1 MTTHPPFR
9 KVFDGVAT
17 RDQMFALFNRHSD
30 TPDADPLSGKPYASE
45 WFEIAGAEYHFMLGL
60 LPPLFQ
66 RTGMF
71 GMSEYKAGNV
81 TSVFFSI
88 RIRGR
93 ERFFHGVCDLSDK
106 HNPDAMR
113 AAIIARETGAVDSMT
128 REEKL
133 EAIWST
139 THADFKGI
147 AGEANPDAWPVEHH
161 GKRTIL
167 VNAGGQG
174 TVLKLLEDLSDEE
187 IDSRMPA
194 VRARHTRRGGA
205 AMRSRRNQQP

>member
-1 MTTHPPFR
+1 MSIHPPFR
-9 KVFDGVAT
+9 KVFEGVAT
-17 RDQMFALFNRHSD
+17 RSQMFALFNHHSD
-30 TPDADPLSGKPYASE
+30 TPGVDPLSGTPYSGD
-45 WFEIAGAEYHFMLGL
+45 WFEIEAASYHFMLGL

-81 TSVFFSI
+81 TSVFFAI

-93 ERFFHGVCDLSDK
+93 ERWYHGFCDLTDRSS
-106 HNPDAMR
+106 PDAMR
-113 AAIIARETGAVDSMT
+113 AAIIAHETGAVDSMT

-133 EAIWST
+133 EAIWSA

-147 AGEANPDAWPVEHH
+147 AGETNPDAWPPEYR

-167 VNAGGQG
+167 TYVAGQG
-174 TVLKLLEDLSDEE
+174 TTLKLLDDLTDEE
-187 IDSRMPA
+187 IDSRMPD
-194 VRARHTRRGGA
+194 VRARPRKGRGNDA
-205 AMRSRRNQQP
+205 KPS

>member
-1 MTTHPPFR
+1 MSAHPPFR
-9 KVFDGVAT
+9 KVFEGVAT
-17 RDQMFALFNRHSD
+17 RSQMFALFNRHSD
-30 TPDADPLSGKPYASE
+30 TPGVDPLSGMPYASE
-45 WFEIAGAEYHFMLGL
+45 WFEISAGEYHFMLGL

-81 TSVFFSI
+81 TSVFFAI

-93 ERFFHGVCDLSDK
+93 ERWFHGFCDLSDK
-106 HNPDAMR
+106 RSPDAMR
-113 AAIIARETGAVDSMT
+113 AAIIAHETGAVDSMT

-133 EAIWST
+133 EAIWSA

-147 AGEANPDAWPVEHH
+147 ACEANPDAWSPEHH

-167 VNAGGQG
+167 VNAGGKG
-174 TVLKLLEDLSDEE
+174 AVLKFLEDLSDEE

-194 VRARHTRRGGA
+194 VRALSRRGGGNDA
-205 AMRSRRNQQP
+205 DP

>member
-1 MTTHPPFR
+1 MSNHPPFR
-9 KVFDGVAT
+9 KVFEGVAT
-17 RDQMFALFNRHSD
+17 REQMFALFNRHSD
-30 TPDADPLSGKPYASE
+30 TPGVDPLSGKPYASE
-45 WFEIAGAEYHFMLGL
+45 WFEIGGAEYHFMLGL

-71 GMSEYKAGNV
+71 GMSEYKAGYV
-81 TSVFFSI
+81 TSVFFAI

-93 ERFFHGVCDLSDK
+93 ERWFHGFCDLSDK
-106 HNPDAMR
+106 RSPDAMR
-113 AAIIARETGAVDSMT
+113 AAIIAHETGAVDSMT

-133 EAIWST
+133 EAIWNA
-139 THADFKGI
+139 THPDFKGI

-167 VNAGGQG
+167 VNASEQG

-194 VRARHTRRGGA
+194 IRPRRTRRGGGKDA
-205 AMRSRRNQQP
+205 DPS

>member
-1 MTTHPPFR
+1 MSAHPPFR
-9 KVFDGVAT
+9 KVFHGVAT
-17 RDQMFALFNRHSD
+17 REQMFALFHRHRE
-30 TPDADPLSGKPYASE
+30 THGIDPLSGIPYASE
-45 WFEIAGAEYHFMLGL
+45 WFEISAGEYHFMLGL

-71 GMSEYKAGNV
+71 GMSEYKAGNI
-81 TSVFFSI
+81 TSVFFAI

-93 ERFFHGVCDLSDK
+93 EHWYHGFCDLTDK
-106 HNPDAMR
+106 GSPDAMR
-113 AAIIARETGAVDSMT
+113 AAIIAHETGALDRMT

-133 EAIWST
+133 EAIWSA

-147 AGEANPDAWPVEHH
+147 AGESNPDTPEHH

-167 VNAGGQG
+167 TYVAGQG
-174 TVLKLLEDLSDEE
+174 TVLKLLEDLTDEE

-194 VRARHTRRGGA
+194 IRARSTRAQTG
-205 AMRSRRNQQP
+205 

>member
-1 MTTHPPFR
+1 MSTHPPFR

-17 RDQMFALFNRHSD
+17 RSQMFALFNRHRA
-30 TPDADPLSGKPYASE
+30 TPGVDPLSGEPYAWE
-45 WFEIAGAEYHFMLGL
+45 WFEILASDYHFMLGL

-81 TSVFFSI
+81 TSVFFAI
-88 RIRGR
+88 RIRAR
-93 ERFFHGVCDLSDK
+93 ERFFHGFCDLGDK
-106 HNPDAMR
+106 RSPDAMR
-113 AAIIARETGAVDSMT
+113 AAIIAHETGAVDSMT

-133 EAIWST
+133 EAIWSA
-139 THADFKGI
+139 THADFRGI
-147 AGEANPDAWPVEHH
+147 AGDANPDAWRPEHH

-167 VNAGGQG
+167 TYVAGQG
-174 TVLKLLEDLSDEE
+174 TTLKLLEDLTDEE

-194 VRARHTRRGGA
+194 VHARSRRGGSSDA
-205 AMRSRRNQQP
+205 EPS

>member
-17 RDQMFALFNRHSD
+17 REEMFQLFNHHRD
-30 TPDADPLSGKPYASE
+30 DPGFDPLSGKPYSSE
-45 WFEIAGAEYHFMLGL
+45 WFEIEATDYHFMLGL

-81 TSVFFSI
+81 TSVFFAI

-93 ERFFHGVCDLSDK
+93 ERWFHGFCDLTDRQSPDK
-106 HNPDAMR
+106 MR
-113 AAIIARETGAVDSMT
+113 AAIVAHETGAVDSMT

-133 EAIWST
+133 EAIWSA
-139 THADFKGI
+139 THPDFKGI
-147 AGEANPDAWPVEHH
+147 AGQTNPEAWPPDHH

-167 VNAGGQG
+167 TYVVGQG
-174 TVLKLLEDLSDEE
+174 AVLTLLENLSDEE
-187 IDSRMPA
+187 IAIRMPA
-194 VRARHTRRGGA
+194 TRT
-205 AMRSRRNQQP
+205 RSRKRGRNDADPL

>member
-9 KVFDGVAT
+9 KVLDGVAT
-17 RDQMFALFNRHSD
+17 REEMFQLFNHHRD
-30 TPDADPLSGKPYASE
+30 NPDFDPISGKPYAGE
-45 WFEIAGAEYHFMLGL
+45 WFEIEAAQYHFMLGL

-81 TSVFFSI
+81 TSVFFAI

-93 ERFFHGVCDLSDK
+93 ERWFHGFCDLSDK
-106 HNPDAMR
+106 RSPDAMR

-133 EAIWST
+133 EAIWSA

-147 AGEANPDAWPVEHH
+147 AGEANPDAWPPEHL

-167 VNAGGQG
+167 VNAGGEG
-174 TVLKLLEDLSDEE
+174 TVLKLLENLSDKE

-194 VRARHTRRGGA
+194 VRARHARRGRGSDA
-205 AMRSRRNQQP
+205 DPS

>member
-1 MTTHPPFR
+1 MSTHPPFR
-9 KVFDGVAT
+9 KVFEGVAT
-17 RDQMFALFNRHSD
+17 RSQMFALFDRHSD
-30 TPDADPLSGKPYASE
+30 TPGVDPLSGVPYASE
-45 WFEIAGAEYHFMLGL
+45 WFEISASEYHFMLGL

-81 TSVFFSI
+81 TSVFFAI

-93 ERFFHGVCDLSDK
+93 ERWFNGFCDLSDK
-106 HNPDAMR
+106 HSPDAMR
-113 AAIIARETGAVDSMT
+113 AAIIAHETGALDSMT

-133 EAIWST
+133 EAIWSA
-139 THADFKGI
+139 THADFRGI
-147 AGEANPDAWPVEHH
+147 AGETDPDAWPSEHH

-167 VNAGGQG
+167 VYTVGQG
-174 TVLKLLEDLSDEE
+174 TTLKLLEDLTDEE

-194 VRARHTRRGGA
+194 VHARSRRRGGNDA
-205 AMRSRRNQQP
+205 ELS

>member
-1 MTTHPPFR
+1 MSNHPPFR
-9 KVFDGVAT
+9 KVFECVAT
-17 RDQMFALFNRHSD
+17 REQMFALFNRHSD
-30 TPDADPLSGKPYASE
+30 TPGVDTLSGKAYASE
-45 WFEIAGAEYHFMLGL
+45 WFEIEASSYHFMLSL

-81 TSVFFSI
+81 TSVFFAI

-93 ERFFHGVCDLSDK
+93 ERFFHGFCDLSDK
-106 HNPDAMR
+106 RSPDAMR
-113 AAIIARETGAVDSMT
+113 AAIIAYETGAVDSMT

-133 EAIWST
+133 EAIWSA

-147 AGEANPDAWPVEHH
+147 AGEANPDAWPPEHR
-161 GKRTIL
+161 GKRTVL
-167 VNAGGQG
+167 VNAGGEA
-174 TVLKLLEDLSDEE
+174 TVLKLLEDLSDQE

-194 VRARHTRRGGA
+194 VRARKARGGGGNDA
-205 AMRSRRNQQP
+205 EPS

>member
-1 MTTHPPFR
+1 MASQRASKCSTSSTGTKTPP
-9 KVFDGVAT
+9 GI
-17 RDQMFALFNRHSD
+17 
-30 TPDADPLSGKPYASE
+30 DPISGTPYAGE
-45 WFEIAGAEYHFMLGL
+45 YFEIAAEQYHFMLAL

-71 GMSEYKAGNV
+71 GMSEFKAGNV
-81 TSVFFSI
+81 TSVFFAI

-93 ERFFHGVCDLSDK
+93 ERWFHGFCDLSDK
-106 HNPDAMR
+106 RSPDAMR
-113 AAIIARETGAVDSMT
+113 AAIVAHGTGAVDSMT

-133 EAIWST
+133 EAIWSA

-147 AGEANPDAWPVEHH
+147 AGEADPGAWPPEHH

-167 VNAGGQG
+167 VNAGALG

-187 IDSRMPA
+187 IDSRMSDI
-194 VRARHTRRGGA
+194 RA
-205 AMRSRRNQQP
+205 RSRRAGASDAERS

>member
-1 MTTHPPFR
+1 MLIHPPFR
-9 KVFDGVAT
+9 KVFEGVAT
-17 RDQMFALFNRHSD
+17 RSQMFALFNRHSD
-30 TPDADPLSGKPYASE
+30 APKVDPLSGTPYASE
-45 WFEIAGAEYHFMLGL
+45 WFEIQASEYHFMLGL

-81 TSVFFSI
+81 TSVFFAI

-93 ERFFHGVCDLSDK
+93 ERWYHGFCDLTDRSS
-106 HNPDAMR
+106 PDAMR
-113 AAIIARETGAVDSMT
+113 AAIIAHETGAVDSMT

-133 EAIWST
+133 EAIWSA

-147 AGEANPDAWPVEHH
+147 AGETNPDARPPQHH

-167 VNAGGQG
+167 TYVAGQG
-174 TVLKLLEDLSDEE
+174 TTLKLLDDLTDEE
-187 IDSRMPA
+187 IDSRMPD
-194 VRARHTRRGGA
+194 VRARPRKGRGNDA
-205 AMRSRRNQQP
+205 EPS

>member
-17 RDQMFALFNRHSD
+17 REAMFHMLNHHQD
-30 TPDADPLSGKPYASE
+30 NPDFDPLSGKPYAGE
-45 WFEIAGAEYHFMLGL
+45 WFEIEAVQYHFMLGL

-81 TSVFFSI
+81 TSVFFAI

-93 ERFFHGVCDLSDK
+93 ERWFHGFCDLTDRQSPDK
-106 HNPDAMR
+106 LR
-113 AAIIARETGAVDSMT
+113 AAIVAHETGAVDSMT

-133 EAIWST
+133 EAIWSA
-139 THADFKGI
+139 THPDFKGI
-147 AGEANPDAWPVEHH
+147 ADQTNPEAWPPEHR

-167 VNAGGQG
+167 TYVVGQG
-174 TVLKLLEDLSDEE
+174 TVLTLLENLSDEE
-187 IDSRMPA
+187 IAIRMPA
-194 VRARHTRRGGA
+194 TRT
-205 AMRSRRNQQP
+205 RSRKGGKNDADTS

>member
-1 MTTHPPFR
+1 MSIQPPFR
-9 KVFDGVAT
+9 KVFEGVAT
-17 RDQMFALFNRHSD
+17 RSQMFALFNRHSD
-30 TPDADPLSGKPYASE
+30 TPGVDPLSGKPYASE
-45 WFEIAGAEYHFMLGL
+45 WFEIEASSYHFMLAL

-81 TSVFFSI
+81 TSVFFAI

-93 ERFFHGVCDLSDK
+93 ERWFHGFCDLSDK
-106 HNPDAMR
+106 RSPDAMR
-113 AAIIARETGAVDSMT
+113 AAIIARETGAIDSMT

-133 EAIWST
+133 EAIWSAT
-139 THADFKGI
+139 PADYRGI
-147 AGEANPDAWPVEHH
+147 AGEANPDAWPEHK

-167 VNAGGQG
+167 TYVAGQG
-174 TVLKLLEDLSDEE
+174 TTLKLLEDLTDEE

-194 VRARHTRRGGA
+194 VRAQSRRGGSNDA
-205 AMRSRRNQQP
+205 ESS